1 MFSRRQIMISGAAF
15 LAGGV
20 MQGQEAQVQ
29 QADAGAVFS
38 TGVKVVNVLATV
50 RGKNGA
56 LVTDLTKDDFQI
68 RENNRPQTIRYFSRE
83 TDLPLSLGILVDTSL
98 SQLKVLD
105 AELGASFR
113 FLDEVIREDKDSVFV
128 MQFDLAVM
136 LRQDLTS
143 SRNKLESALQNV
155 DTPSHHDLVLQR
167 GGGTLLYDAIIKGAE
182 VMRGQRNRKALIL
195 LTDGVDT
202 GSEASLIDAIDAAQ
216 RADTLIYSI
225 LFSDQGYYGI
235 LGGGDGQH
243 VLARLSKETG
253 GSYFEVS
260 KKLGIEQIYNMIQN
274 ELRSQYSLGFV
285 SDIPVRVSEFRRLQ
299 LTAGRK
305 GLVVESRDKYWAQR

>member
-1 MFSRRQIMISGAAF
+1 MESSRRQLLISGAA
-15 LAGGV
+15 LLGGRFARA
-20 MQGQEAQVQ
+20 QEE
-29 QADAGAVFS
+29 ADGGAVFS
-38 TGVKVVNVLATV
+38 TGIKVVNVLATV

-68 RENNRPQTIRYFSRE
+68 RENNRPQNLRYFARE
-83 TDLPLSLGILVDTSL
+83 TDLPLSLGIMVDTSL

-136 LRQDLTS
+136 MRQDLTS
-143 SRNKLESALQNV
+143 SRKKLESALQNV
-155 DTPSHHDLVLQR
+155 DTPSHHDLMLQR
-167 GGGTLLYDAIIKGAE
+167 GGGTLLYDAVIKGAE

-202 GSEASLIDAIDAAQ
+202 GSEAPLSAAIDAAQ

-225 LFSDQGYYGI
+225 LFSDEGYYGI
-235 LGGGDGQH
+235 FGGGDGQH
-243 VLARLSKETG
+243 VLKSLSKETG
-253 GSYFEVS
+253 GSYFEVT
-260 KKLGIEQIYNMIQN
+260 KKLGIEQIYKIIQD

-285 SDIPVRVSEFRRLQ
+285 SDVPVRVSEFRKLQ
-299 LTAGRK
+299 LTTRQK
-305 GLVVESRDKYWAQR
+305 GLAVESRDKYWAQR